1 VEISAK
7 AVMALREETG
17 AGPMDCKKALTE
29 TGGDVEKAK
38 KWLDERGLKKA
49 EKVTGR
55 EVKQGLLA
63 SYIHQGRI
71 GALVELMCETDF
83 VARNEMFQKLAD
95 DIAKQIV
102 AMSPIYASVEEI
114 PEEAHNKAKEEFGD
128 KIGKEFYSQAVLLNQ
143 AFVRDNSVTINDL
156 ILQAKSK
163 LGENIVVRRFSRF
176 ELGK

>member
-55 EVKQGLLA
+55 EVKQGLLV

-71 GALVELMCETDF
+71 AALVELMCETDF
-83 VARNEMFQKLAD
+83 VARNEIFQKLAD

-102 AMSPIYASVEEI
+102 GLNPQYISVEEI
-114 PEEAHNKAKEEFGD
+114 PEEAHAKAKEEHGD
-128 KIGKEFYSQAVLLNQ
+128 AIQKYYAETVLLNQ
-143 AFVRDNSVTINDL
+143 PFVRDGKVTINDL

-163 LGENIVVRRFSRF
+163 LGENIIVRRFVRY